1 MIFDQRNIELGYKE
15 KKTIEIMGIVC
26 YRFHLFLIS
35 AIRTSVTEH
44 DAMLRHAR
52 VQLYRVVRTRRTE
65 FVREI
70 A

>member
-1 MIFDQRNIELGYKE
+1 
-15 KKTIEIMGIVC
+15 MGIVC